1 MRSIARLLVLAA
13 FAFCAPAVAGQLG
26 PELGPG
32 WGGGS
37 GGGGG
42 GSGDLTGI
50 SNTDGYLTIT
60 NGGGPAPTIDLG
72 VQVVVQDASFLA
84 GAGTDWDFRFA
95 TNLYLPSGVTCDPAA
110 NGVCWDTNGIAQFL
124 GPLFGTDLSG
134 TNYWAPTFTATQLGT
149 AGTKRVL
156 GVSAA
161 NAPETTVAT
170 ATPTASAIPVADG
183 SNKIADGWLS
193 ALVSLLGQTI
203 GTAELEDGAVTDA
216 KADAAL
222 TRDAE
227 LPWATPDATK
237 KVNGAGALVELGRV
251 HEKASAPSTPPSGYA
266 DCWWDTTVGWL
277 SCTND
282 AGGTVRYLPYSGAAP
297 STGALLRWD
306 GAVVAG
312 DTQANCV
319 VTSGVLT
326 CDDFASR
333 SAAAVSPKFHTWAT
347 GTCLTSGGNPQA
359 MVVNGAGNEA
369 CANWSTAGSDVSM
382 ILIDDTRK
390 SKPRTFTYVLRTV
403 GTGGAVDAGDVV
415 ELVLSGCVND
425 VTPNIADCTELDA
438 FAFEL
443 GTATSTVTYGGA
455 SANNRSTLPCNRS
468 AGAYCQFTW
477 TIDGLGKLGSN
488 GTPESA
494 AGVYDYYIVWYDH
507 TRTPFTADTN
517 TGDDIAS
524 IRGVAALTWD
534 N

>member
-1 MRSIARLLVLAA
+1 MERFALALVLAA
-13 FAFCAPAVAGQLG
+13 FSASAARAIG
-26 PELGPG
+26 PEIGPYRPI
-32 WGGGS
+32 

-42 GSGDLTGI
+42 GSVNSIINSDGQLVVTNPSGPSADITIGANIPLKNADNTFGI
-50 SNTDGYLTIT
+50 ATTQSFILSNFVPPQSTSCAPTNTQWCLDT
-60 NGGGPAPTIDLG
+60 NGVAKLLNPLQLFDTASVDYFTVSFTDTQLGLANTARLMAIGADNEPGTIL
-72 VQVVVQDASFLA
+72 F
-84 GAGTDWDFRFA
+84 GAT
-95 TNLYLPSGVTCDPAA
+95 PAA
-110 NGVCWDTNGIAQFL
+110 NT
-124 GPLFGTDLSG
+124 
-134 TNYWAPTFTATQLGT
+134 
-149 AGTKRVL
+149 
-156 GVSAA
+156 
-161 NAPETTVAT
+161 
-170 ATPTASAIPVADG
+170 IPQADG
-183 SNKIADGWLS
+183 AGKIADGWLS
-193 ALVSLLGQTI
+193 SLVSLLGQTI
-203 GTAELEDGAVTDA
+203 GTAEIEDGAVTDA
-216 KADAAL
+216 KAAAAF

-227 LPWATPDATK
+227 LPWATPDTSK
-237 KVNGAGALVELGRV
+237 KVNGAGSLVELGRV
-251 HEKASAPSTPPSGYA
+251 NERASAPSTPPSGYA
-266 DCWWDTTVGWL
+266 DCWWDTAVGWL

-282 AGGTVRYLPYSGAAP
+282 AGATVRYLPYSGAAP

-306 GAVVAG
+306 GSVVAG

-369 CANWSTAGSDVSM
+369 CANWSTAGSDISM

-390 SKPRTFTYVLRTV
+390 SKPRTFSYVLRTV
-403 GTGGAVDAGDVV
+403 GTGGAIDAGDVV

-455 SANNRSTLPCNRS
+455 SATNRSTLPCNRT

-507 TRTPFTADTN
+507 TRTPFTADNN

-524 IRGVAALTWD
+524 IRGVASLTWD